1 LIGWTKELTV
11 EESTTFDIIGMAK
24 RVDRRVKTRRA
35 AQVLGGVALA
45 TTGVVKGGWPAP
57 ILVLAGAA
65 LLLRGG
71 SGRPL
76 AESLRHLWR
85 SVHKQHTR
93 RFGGG
98 KRDMV
103 DEASWQSFPA
113 SDPPGYSV
121 GSRASGRAL

>member
-1 LIGWTKELTV
+1 V

-24 RVDRRVKTRRA
+24 RVDRRVKARRS

-45 TTGVVKGGWPAP
+45 TTGIVKGGWSAP
-57 ILVLAGAA
+57 LLVLSGAA
-65 LLLRGG
+65 LVLRGG

-76 AESLRHLWR
+76 GETLRHLWR
-85 SVHKQHTR
+85 SAHIRHTQ